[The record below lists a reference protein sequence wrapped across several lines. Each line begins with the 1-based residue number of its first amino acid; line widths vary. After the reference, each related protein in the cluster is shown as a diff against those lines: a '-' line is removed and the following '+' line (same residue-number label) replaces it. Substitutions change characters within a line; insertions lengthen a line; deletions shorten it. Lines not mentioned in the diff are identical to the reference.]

1 MKKIIVMFVA
11 LVFLFGAGI
20 TVQAES
26 KEGTTVVSDLL
37 ELVKDRSSE
46 EIDELIEFIKE
57 KLAAGDLET
66 DQDIQD
72 AIEEGEERF
81 QVALTEEE
89 KQKILDVMHKI
100 KELGLDPEKLLDQ
113 AKELYHKFGDE
124 LIGNAEQAVKQSFKD
139 SVSNFFTDFGNRIKD
154 FCVNLFS

>member
-1 MKKIIVMFVA
+1 
-11 LVFLFGAGI
+11 
-20 TVQAES
+20 
-26 KEGTTVVSDLL
+26 
-37 ELVKDRSSE
+37 
-46 EIDELIEFIKE
+46 
-57 KLAAGDLET
+57 AAGDLAT
-66 DQDIQD
+66 DQDIQN
-72 AIEEGEERF
+72 AIEEGEEKF

-113 AKELYHKFGDE
+113 AKDLYNKFGDE

-139 SVSNFFTDFGNRIKD
+139 SVSDFFTDFGNRIKD